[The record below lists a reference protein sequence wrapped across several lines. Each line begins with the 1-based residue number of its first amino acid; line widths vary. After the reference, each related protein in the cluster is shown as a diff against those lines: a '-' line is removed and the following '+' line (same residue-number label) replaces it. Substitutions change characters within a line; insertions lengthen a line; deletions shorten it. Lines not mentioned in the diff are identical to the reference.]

1 MTDQNSAIKWMF
13 MDDLHLYLDLR
24 TDLIGDCQL
33 CSQDYQFFGADIPF
47 SAGEDLQIHP
57 VRA

>member
-47 SAGEDLQIHP
+47 CAGEDP
-57 VRA
+57 